1 MHGPR
6 RLLITRAGSRGGDP
20 YRGRRL
26 ISAAVSSPAS
36 ARMVA
41 LLDRLHAGRSN
52 VLAVLT
58 YHRVDVPTARPHL
71 DPGLISAHPA
81 AFEEQMRYLAS
92 RRRVLSLS
100 DVMAV
105 QRTGQAIPRTAVMIT
120 FDDAYEDFAQHAW
133 PVMRGLGLPVTLFVP
148 TAFSGDPSRSFWW
161 DRLYH
166 ALQLTARSRVVGDEA
181 FGDLSLQGPG
191 ERALAYRFLTRRI
204 KSLEHGVAMDLIE
217 RITDQ
222 LEVPPAPSPVLD
234 WSRLRQLAA
243 EGVTLASHSRTHP
256 LLTRTTASQLSD
268 ELEGSMSDLER
279 EIGEALPAL
288 AYPNGSHSPQVLA
301 AARRAKLL
309 IGFTVVR
316 GVNDLGGMDW
326 LRLRRIHIG
335 ARSSLPVIRA
345 QLMTYSGRRARRQL
359 VSGLLSSR
367 FERR

>member
-1 MHGPR
+1 
-6 RLLITRAGSRGGDP
+6 
-20 YRGRRL
+20 
-26 ISAAVSSPAS
+26 
-36 ARMVA
+36 MVG
-41 LLDRLHAGRSN
+41 LLDSLHAGRSN

-58 YHRVDVPTARPHL
+58 YHRVDVPGARPHL
-71 DPGLISAHPA
+71 DPGLISAQPA

-100 DVMAV
+100 DVMAA
-105 QRTGQAIPRTAVMIT
+105 QRSGREIPRSAVMIT

-148 TAFSGDPSRSFWW
+148 TAFPGDPSRSFWW

-166 ALQLTARSRVVGDEA
+166 AVQRTAHSRVVDGEVI
-181 FGDLSLQGPG
+181 GDLSLQSPG
-191 ERALAYRFLTRRI
+191 ERALAYRFLARRI
-204 KSLEHGVAMDLIE
+204 KSLEHGIAMDLIE

-222 LEVPPAPSPVLD
+222 LEVPPAPSPVLG
-234 WSRLRQLAA
+234 WSRLRQLAD

-256 LLTRTTASQLSD
+256 LLTRLTASQLRD

-279 EIGEALPAL
+279 EVGEVSPAL
-288 AYPNGSHSPQVLA
+288 AYPNGSYSPQVLA
-301 AARRAKLL
+301 AARRAKLS

-316 GVNDLGGMDW
+316 GVNHLAGIDW

-335 ARSSLPVIRA
+335 TRSALPVIRA
-345 QLMTYSGRRARRQL
+345 QLMTYSGRRTRWQL
-359 VSGLLSSR
+359 ASDLLSSR